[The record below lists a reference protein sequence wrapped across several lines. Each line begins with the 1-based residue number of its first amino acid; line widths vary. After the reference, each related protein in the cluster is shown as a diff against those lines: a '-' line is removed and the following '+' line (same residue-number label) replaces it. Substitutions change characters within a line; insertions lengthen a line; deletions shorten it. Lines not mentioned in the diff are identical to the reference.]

1 MSAKRAFAVNSG
13 MTALDVITRLV
24 KAGEEV
30 IAGND
35 IYGGNNLVLFSF
47 GSLISVALS
56 VAVAFLPAH
65 DGA

>member
-35 IYGGNNLVLFSF
+35 LYGGNNCVLFSF
-47 GSLISVALS
+47 GSLILCCPFSRCHYL
-56 VAVAFLPAH
+56 FLLK
-65 DGA
+65 